1 MHGQESVGRVR
12 SEGRCSGRGREG
24 SGRGPLEIAQS
35 RVRGNGRRSGRGGFT
50 IIELMIV
57 LAIIAILA
65 AVAVGNYQHS
75 IWRAREAVLRNDLF
89 TLRSSI
95 DQYTLDKQKAPQSL
109 DDLATAGYIKS
120 VPKDPITNEPD
131 WVTVQEDSLMAI
143 DQTQPGIVDVHSA
156 SSNVSTDGST
166 YNTW

>member
-1 MHGQESVGRVR
+1 MTLSLRIHGQESERSRVR
-12 SEGRCSGRGREG
+12 SEERCSGLQG
-24 SGRGPLEIAQS
+24 SVQS
-35 RVRGNGRRSGRGGFT
+35 RVRGNGCRSGRGGFT

-109 DDLATAGYIKS
+109 DDLATAGYIKT

-131 WVTVQEDSLMAI
+131 WVTVQEDTLMAI